1 MSPQAVVSPQA
12 TKSPQAIVSPQA
24 PKSPQAVVSP
34 QAFRSIQAVLSPHIS
49 KESFNKELPLRCKSL
64 PALCVSFRGYA

>member
-49 KESFNKELPLRCKSL
+49 KESFNKELPYCVRACL
-64 PALCVSFRGYA
+64 PLVCLL